1 MSKQTKD
8 EAFGKALEPWE
19 APAGA
24 GEPLVCVAT
33 SFTFDATFFET
44 ECVGRFLQMQ
54 THPSESESVGYL
66 IEREEKLASAR
77 VCALV
82 DRRHARDKESLR
94 WDVIG
99 VLVPRG
105 IQHAKVAL
113 LIWGNRVRV
122 IIGSGNLTEPGYRRN
137 LEVFGLIE
145 VSRTEG
151 GDRAAVGQT
160 IDFLEAV
167 LGLGVGEDGPDTPR
181 RRTADALAAARR
193 HVSGWPQVDASKRT
207 PVPAFGLP
215 GRSAVNQLETLWPG
229 EAPARTAY
237 VVSPFFDKP
246 PADGVALTGLL
257 PLLAKRRPRELCFYV
272 RADSQPDGRIRV
284 FAPLGM
290 LKLAR
295 QTSDVHVHHV
305 LPEQKNELRDL
316 HAKMIMLASE
326 DWQMLLIG
334 SSNFTGAGLT
344 APHGNGNCEAN
355 IVYRIKVSDP
365 DFRLFESIWPETGT
379 EFDLGSQNL
388 VWDPIPEE
396 LEGGTDEVPLPACF
410 KDAIFVPGKD
420 PSLLIVLEPELPTV
434 WSIREVGGE
443 PLLDS
448 VLGSDSGRHQFPW
461 GSREVP
467 FVLQVSWEQAKGTAA
482 AKWPVNVSNPSALPP
497 PDALRDLSLEEL
509 LEILAS
515 TRPPHDAVT
524 KVLEK
529 RARGKRLDV
538 ELDPLKRFDSQ
549 AFLLRRTK
557 RVAAA
562 LERMRERLQR
572 AAITRDAFEWRLSG
586 AIGPM
591 ALADAFVRDAKIDG
605 EAKFYLAELAL
616 ALSRVKPE
624 QPMPGEF
631 ATEAIKQMLDTAI
644 REIQSKALA
653 LPSTPQT
660 KMLDDYVSAAFVEAV
675 TR

>member
-1 MSKQTKD
+1 MTKRRQD
-8 EAFGKALEPWE
+8 EAFGKALELWE

-113 LIWGNRVRV
+113 LVWGNRVRV
-122 IIGSGNLTEPGYRRN
+122 IIGSGNLTEPGYRKN
-137 LEVFGLIE
+137 LEVFGSIE

-167 LGLGVGEDGPDTPR
+167 LGLAIGEDDPNTPK
-181 RRTADALAAARR
+181 RRTAEALVSARR
-193 HVSGWPQVDASKRT
+193 HVSRWPQVDASKGT
-207 PVPAFGLP
+207 PVLAFGLP
-215 GRSAVNQLETLWPG
+215 GRSVVKQLEKLWPG
-229 EAPARTAY
+229 GSPARTAY

-246 PADGVALTGLL
+246 PADSAALAGLL
-257 PLLAKRRPRELCFYV
+257 PLLAKKRPRGLEFHV
-272 RADSQPDGRIRV
+272 RADPQPDGRIRV

-290 LKLAR
+290 LKTAR
-295 QTSDVHVHHV
+295 QTCEVHVYHV
-305 LPEQKNELRDL
+305 LPEQKEELRDL

-326 DWQMLLIG
+326 DWQMLLAG

-344 APHGNGNCEAN
+344 APRGNGNCEAN
-355 IVYRIKVSDP
+355 IVYRIKVSDS
-365 DFRLFESIWPETGT
+365 DFKLFESIWPDIGD
-379 EFDLGSQNL
+379 EFDLESPNL

-396 LEGGTDEVPLPACF
+396 LEGGIDEVPLPACF
-410 KDAIFVPGKD
+410 KDAIFVPGQE
-420 PSLLIVLEPELPTV
+420 PTLLISLEAPLPEI
-434 WSIREVGGE
+434 WSIKEVTGE
-443 PLLDS
+443 TLLS
-448 VLGSDSGRHQFPW
+448 SALGSESRRHALSW
-461 GSREVP
+461 GSRPVP
-467 FVLQVSWEQAKGTAA
+467 FVLQVSWEQAGGTAA
-482 AKWPVNVSNPSALPP
+482 ASWPVNVSNPSALPP

-515 TRPPHDAVT
+515 TRPLHDAVT
-524 KVLEK
+524 RVLKK
-529 RARGKRLDV
+529 RGRGKGLDV
-538 ELDPLKRFDSQ
+538 NIDPLKRFDSQ

-562 LERMRERLQR
+562 LERMRQRLQR
-572 AAITRDAFEWRLSG
+572 SAISRDAFEWRLNG

-591 ALADAFVRDAKIDG
+591 ALADAFVRDAKIEG

-616 ALSRVKPE
+616 ALHRVRPEKPDT
-624 QPMPGEF
+624 GGL
-631 ATEAIKQMLDTAI
+631 ATRAIEEMLALAI
-644 REIQSKALA
+644 RDIQTKALT
-653 LPSTPQT
+653 LPSAAQT
-660 KMLDDYVSAAFVEAV
+660 KMLDDYVLAAFVEAA

>member
-1 MSKQTKD
+1 MSKRRED
-8 EAFGKALEPWE
+8 EAFGKALELWE

-113 LIWGNRVRV
+113 LVWGNRVRV

-137 LEVFGLIE
+137 LEVFGSIE

-160 IDFLEAV
+160 IEFLEAV
-167 LGLGVGEDGPDTPR
+167 LGLAVGEDEPDTPK
-181 RRTADALAAARR
+181 RRTAEALAAARR
-193 HVSGWPQVDASKRT
+193 HVSRWPQIDASKRK

-215 GRSAVNQLETLWPG
+215 GQSVAKQLETLWPG
-229 EAPARTAY
+229 GAPARTAY

-246 PADGVALTGLL
+246 PADRAALTGLL
-257 PLLAKRRPRELCFYV
+257 PLLAKKRPRELNFYV
-272 RADSQPDGRIRV
+272 RFDPQPDGRIRV

-290 LKLAR
+290 LKTAR
-295 QTSDVHVHHV
+295 QTSDVHVHRV
-305 LPEQKNELRDL
+305 LPEQKEELRDL

-326 DWQMLLIG
+326 DWQMLLMG

-344 APHGNGNCEAN
+344 APRGNGNCEAN

-365 DFRLFESIWPETGT
+365 DFKLFESIWPDTGD
-379 EFDLGSQNL
+379 EFDLESPNL

-396 LEGGTDEVPLPACF
+396 LEEGTDEVPLPACF
-410 KDAIFVPGKD
+410 RDAIFVPGRE
-420 PSLLIVLEPELPTV
+420 PTLLIILESELPAV
-434 WSIREVGGE
+434 WSIKEVGGE
-443 PLLDS
+443 TLLGS
-448 VLGSDSGRHQFPW
+448 ALGSDSGRHRFPW
-461 GSREVP
+461 GSRPVP
-467 FVLQVSWEQAKGTAA
+467 FVLQVSWEQVSGTAA

-515 TRPPHDAVT
+515 IRPLHDAVT

-529 RARGKRLDV
+529 RAKGKRLDV

-572 AAITRDAFEWRLSG
+572 SAITRDAFEWRLNG
-586 AIGPM
+586 AVGPM
-591 ALADAFVRDAKIDG
+591 ALADAFVRDANIEG

-616 ALSRVKPE
+616 ALRRVKPE
-624 QPMPGEF
+624 QPVTGGF
-631 ATEAIKQMLDTAI
+631 ATEAIEQML
-644 REIQSKALA
+644 ALA
-653 LPSTPQT
+653 IGKIQTIALAIPSTPQT
-660 KMLDDYVSAAFVEAV
+660 KMLDDYVGAAFAEAV